1 MATTLSKQYR
11 DELIDVERRSARSGD
26 LRVCADALL
35 AGMGAPPRRRDD
47 NGGAL
52 GPAGYPRPEGS
63 TESEED

>member
-26 LRVCADALL
+26 LRVSADALL
-35 AGMGAPPRRRDD
+35 AGMGASPRRRDD

-52 GPAGYPRPEGS
+52 GPAGYPWPEGS

>member
-11 DELIDVERRSARSGD
+11 DELIDVERLPARSSD
-26 LRVCADALL
+26 LYVCADALL
-35 AGMGAPPRRRDD
+35 AGMGASPRRRDD

-52 GPAGYPRPEGS
+52 GPAGYPWPEGS